1 MTNRLRVLPVAAALL
16 TTLVLAGC
24 GDDSADGSDATWAN
38 GSPSPKAAADA
49 RTAPAPATKA
59 STRPAPAP
67 SAERTTERRPSSE
80 PKVVL
85 PPRPTDAPAAR
96 KVVDAFRAA
105 GLPAANVRNKSV
117 DCGPDGLGLGCSEV
131 VATDAVAV
139 YVFPDRT
146 SASDMADTWGAE
158 AYHKDDVVLNYIG
171 TGTPAAQRKK
181 YDAVLDKLG

>member
-1 MTNRLRVLPVAAALL
+1 MTNRLRVLPLAAALL
-16 TTLVLAGC
+16 TTLALAGC
-24 GDDSADGSDATWAN
+24 GDDSAAGPDATWAN
-38 GSPSPKAAADA
+38 GSPSPKAAASA
-49 RTAPAPATKA
+49 RPVPAA
-59 STRPAPAP
+59 STSSRPAPAP
-67 SAERTTERRPSSE
+67 SVQRTTERRPSSE

-105 GLPAANVRNKSV
+105 GLPTANVRNKSV

-131 VATDAVAV
+131 VATDAVTV

-158 AYHKDDVVLNYIG
+158 AYHKGDVVLNYVG
-171 TGTPAAQRKK
+171 TGTAAAQRKK